1 MVEVEAVLQV
11 AQVLRGEVV
20 EVLVPRN
27 LEAEEVAAEDQVEL
41 IFPSA
46 VQADPVVVLAVVA
59 VQEVLQI
66 LVVPAVQELEVNL
79 VLMAWYLMITDHT
92 ALTCSVRLACPSNL
106 RSVDPWF
113 QICLREMQYLNLQFS
128 KTFLHF
134 QQLIWLL

>member
-46 VQADPVVVLAVVA
+46 VQADPVVVLVVVA

-66 LVVPAVQELEVNL
+66 LVVPAVQELEVN
-79 VLMAWYLMITDHT
+79 
-92 ALTCSVRLACPSNL
+92 
-106 RSVDPWF
+106 
-113 QICLREMQYLNLQFS
+113 
-128 KTFLHF
+128 
-134 QQLIWLL
+134 

>member
-1 MVEVEAVLQV
+1 MEAVLQV

-66 LVVPAVQELEVNL
+66 LVVPAVQELEVN
-79 VLMAWYLMITDHT
+79 
-92 ALTCSVRLACPSNL
+92 
-106 RSVDPWF
+106 
-113 QICLREMQYLNLQFS
+113 
-128 KTFLHF
+128 
-134 QQLIWLL
+134 

>member
-11 AQVLRGEVV
+11 AQVLLGEVV

-46 VQADPVVVLAVVA
+46 VQADPVVVQGVVA

-66 LVVPAVQELEVNL
+66 LVVPAVQELEVN
-79 VLMAWYLMITDHT
+79 
-92 ALTCSVRLACPSNL
+92 
-106 RSVDPWF
+106 
-113 QICLREMQYLNLQFS
+113 
-128 KTFLHF
+128 
-134 QQLIWLL
+134 

>member
-11 AQVLRGEVV
+11 AQVLLGEVV

-46 VQADPVVVLAVVA
+46 VQADPVVVLVVVA

-66 LVVPAVQELEVNL
+66 LVVPAVLELEVN
-79 VLMAWYLMITDHT
+79 
-92 ALTCSVRLACPSNL
+92 
-106 RSVDPWF
+106 
-113 QICLREMQYLNLQFS
+113 
-128 KTFLHF
+128 
-134 QQLIWLL
+134 